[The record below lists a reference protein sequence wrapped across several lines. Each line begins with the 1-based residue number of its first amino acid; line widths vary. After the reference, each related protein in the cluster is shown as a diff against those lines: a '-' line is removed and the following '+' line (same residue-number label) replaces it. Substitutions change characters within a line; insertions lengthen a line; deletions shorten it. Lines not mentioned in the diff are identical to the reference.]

1 MGALEAIQ
9 GEEKES
15 IDKGRPFRVADP
27 EVLERPSRRL
37 FTVEYKVKVLQEA
50 DRAREPGQIGA
61 LLRREGLYSSH
72 LTSWRR
78 QREKGVLLGL
88 TPKERGRKPQPED
101 PRDKK
106 IRELLRE
113 KASLEKRLK
122 KAETIIEFQ
131 KKVSELLGISLENP
145 QEEIA

>member
-1 MGALEAIQ
+1 M
-9 GEEKES
+9 
-15 IDKGRPFRVADP
+15 
-27 EVLERPSRRL
+27 

-61 LLRREGLYSSH
+61 LLRRGVLYSSH

-106 IRELLRE
+106 IWELLRE

-122 KAETIIEFQ
+122 KAETIIEFP
-131 KKVSELLGISLENP
+131 KKVFELLGISLENP